1 MSGYPGARSRAYKPT
16 SDRSYGWMDH
26 AACSGEDINLF
37 FPPSAGEEHQP
48 QIEQAKEICRRCPVR
63 AECLEYALMLPIRHG
78 IFGGLDEVER
88 DLLRRRQLRR
98 VA

>member
-1 MSGYPGARSRAYKPT
+1 MTAASYKARRYRLIAYG
-16 SDRSYGWMDH
+16 RWQ
-26 AACSGEDINLF
+26 
-37 FPPSAGEEHQP
+37 PSAGEEHQP

-88 DLLRRRQLRR
+88 DLLRRRQSRR
-98 VA
+98 AA